1 MESPI
6 NLCSPM
12 RGSPGVG
19 HGRASREPTPAKPAV
34 EISVDT
40 SVDSDAILRAIEG
53 IIPGFVDHSDADRVG
68 GQSPTRQERVPKYSS
83 KATKGDDQGI

>member
-1 MESPI
+1 
-6 NLCSPM
+6 M

-53 IIPGFVDHSDADRVG
+53 IIPGFVDHPDANAELEVNHR
-68 GQSPTRQERVPKYSS
+68 PHKIKY
-83 KATKGDDQGI
+83 